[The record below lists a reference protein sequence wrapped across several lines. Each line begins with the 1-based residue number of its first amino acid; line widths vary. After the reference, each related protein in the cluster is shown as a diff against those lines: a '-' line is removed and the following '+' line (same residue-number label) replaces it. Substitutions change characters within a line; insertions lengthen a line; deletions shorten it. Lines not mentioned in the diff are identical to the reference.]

1 MDHPID
7 IQPGDGGA
15 IKRAAQYTRM
25 STEHQKYSTENQTA
39 AISDYARLHGMT
51 IVRTYSDKGRSGL
64 TFNGRDALKQLI
76 ADVVAGDVPFELILV
91 FDVSRW
97 GRFQDADESAYYEF
111 ICRHAGVDVRY
122 CAEPFENDGSMLA
135 TLLKNIKRLMAGE
148 YSRELSNRIFA
159 AKCRLTTLGF
169 RQGGTPGYGL
179 RRLLIDEQRK
189 PKFQLAPG
197 ERKAIQTDR
206 ILLVPGPDHEVQV
219 VRQIFEMFVSQR
231 LRQTQIARVLNQKCF
246 SNEMGRP
253 WHYRTVHQ
261 ILTNDK
267 YIGNNVYNRE
277 SFKLRKKRIQ
287 NSPSAWVRADRSF
300 EAIVDVSAFQAARR
314 ILDAKSNRL
323 SKDEMLNRLRSC
335 FEKYGRLTGAI
346 INNCEGMPCAVTYMN
361 NFGTLRRAYAL
372 VGYFSSEPFRENGV
386 YWKAIAK
393 RRILLQTALEMVR
406 NAGMEVRLNAGGSS
420 FVLDG
425 SISIAIR
432 VITCSAHQGAV
443 SWDLTLVR
451 TSKDIT
457 VAARLDGDGEALLD
471 YYLFPK
477 SALKNK
483 ACIRLASVSRPST
496 KYDAYRCKSL
506 DSLLRLISQVKRE
519 RRKQRPRT
527 RATVRGKPRKR
538 DGRHKQK
545 GVPET

>member
-1 MDHPID
+1 MDHTIH

-15 IKRAAQYTRM
+15 IKRAAQYTRI
-25 STEHQKYSTENQTA
+25 STEHQKYSTENQSA

-64 TFNGRDALKQLI
+64 TLNGRDALKQLI
-76 ADVVAGDVPFELILV
+76 ADVVGGDVPFELILV

-179 RRLLIDEQRK
+179 RRLLIDEQRN

-197 ERKAIQTDR
+197 QRKAIQIDR

-219 VRQIFEMFVSQR
+219 VRQIFEMFVSQP

-253 WHYRTVHQ
+253 WRYRTVHQ

-267 YIGNNVYNRE
+267 YVGDNVYNRV

-300 EAIVDVSAFQAARR
+300 EAIVDVSDFQAARR

-335 FEKYGRLTGAI
+335 FEEHGR
-346 INNCEGMPCAVTYMN
+346 
-361 NFGTLRRAYAL
+361 
-372 VGYFSSEPFRENGV
+372 
-386 YWKAIAK
+386 
-393 RRILLQTALEMVR
+393 
-406 NAGMEVRLNAGGSS
+406 
-420 FVLDG
+420 
-425 SISIAIR
+425 
-432 VITCSAHQGAV
+432 
-443 SWDLTLVR
+443 
-451 TSKDIT
+451 
-457 VAARLDGDGEALLD
+457 
-471 YYLFPK
+471 
-477 SALKNK
+477 
-483 ACIRLASVSRPST
+483 
-496 KYDAYRCKSL
+496 
-506 DSLLRLISQVKRE
+506 
-519 RRKQRPRT
+519 
-527 RATVRGKPRKR
+527 
-538 DGRHKQK
+538 
-545 GVPET
+545 